1 MMRLIGQRAA
11 RVAVLRPLLLPAM
24 LLPATLLIAACSSA
38 GDDPAGR
45 SGGWSIDA
53 GVYSNVATAEDGT
66 THGFEL
72 ALPEGDQSRTAML
85 RMCETNCGEPREV
98 TLMRGL
104 NGVSFSVSEKGRTAD
119 VMVTPLRK
127 GAVTM
132 NADWG
137 AGLEAVELPLRDAD
151 GGVGDPLAASDE

>member
-1 MMRLIGQRAA
+1 MIRLMGRRVRAA
-11 RVAVLRPLLLPAM
+11 GLRPLLLPA
-24 LLPATLLIAACSSA
+24 ALLIAGCSGA
-38 GDDPAGR
+38 GDDPAAR
-45 SGGWSIDA
+45 SGGWAIDP
-53 GVYSNVATAEDGT
+53 GVYSNVKAAEDGT

-72 ALPEGDQSRTAML
+72 TLPEGDQSRTAML
-85 RMCETNCGEPREV
+85 RMCETSCGEPREV

-119 VMVTPLRK
+119 VTVTPVRK

-137 AGLEAVELPLRDAD
+137 AGLEAVELPLRIAD
-151 GGVGDPLAASDE
+151 DGVTDPSASPTPTE